1 MYRAIGIKRKIIL
14 CLFKTKHKVRI
25 QLQRYSL
32 KYTSS
37 LFIHQ
42 KSNVQKITEIM
53 EEDLYSCLT
62 LSVTR
67 ANSNADKIY
76 TMQNNTKALTWLEL
90 VRRSTRFPH
99 IYCCCTG
106 GQPDCPSHRNSALLP
121 APGGPAQTIVNTTV

>member
-37 LFIHQ
+37 LFIRQ

-53 EEDLYSCLT
+53 EEDLYLCLT
-62 LSVTR
+62 LSVTW

-76 TMQNNTKALTWLEL
+76 TMQNNKKSPNL
-90 VRRSTRFPH
+90 VGIGPTVHSISTYLLLLYRR
-99 IYCCCTG
+99 
-106 GQPDCPSHRNSALLP
+106 
-121 APGGPAQTIVNTTV
+121 TT